1 MSILEAS
8 LRETV
13 LEAGLAY
20 LESDISVIACQGK
33 RTTVMWSRWQ
43 VVRPMP
49 GLLHWWDSK
58 GWFQNVAIITGQV
71 SRGLVC
77 IDLDGEP
84 AVADYQA
91 NFPGL
96 LDTFSVRSGSGKGMH
111 YYYYVNAFTP
121 TTRTTGYELRSDG
134 CYVIA
139 PPSTHPDTRNH
150 YRVERHVEARR
161 VDNLEDVRQ
170 WIIGKIQSKVQPRK
184 TLPGMGEVHQATPYA
199 VRALS
204 RECDNVRTAPQGQRN
219 RTLFIAALKMGDL
232 IQMNYIGKSEVE
244 DALMTAA
251 ALLSGQD
258 GEGQSWRTIQSGI
271 EKGIK
276 SNRRRA

>member
-1 MSILEAS
+1 MTILQAAMAD
-8 LRETV
+8 TV
-13 LEAGLAY
+13 LEAGLMY

-58 GWFQNVAIITGQV
+58 GWFQNVAIVLGQV

-77 IDLDGEP
+77 IDLDGEQ

-91 NFPGL
+91 TFPGL

-121 TTRTTGYELRSDG
+121 TTRTKGYELRSNG
-134 CYVIA
+134 CYVVA

-150 YRVERHVEARR
+150 YRIERFVEPLRLDH
-161 VDNLEDVRQ
+161 LETVRD
-170 WIIGKIQSKVQPRK
+170 WIIGKIAAKPRAER
-184 TLPGMGEVHQATPYA
+184 LPSMVVSQATPYA
-199 VRALS
+199 IKALS
-204 RECDNVRTAPQGQRN
+204 SECDNVRAAVQGMRN
-219 RTLFIAALKMGDL
+219 RTLYVAALKMGNL
-232 IQMNYIGKSEVE
+232 IQMGYIGRREVE
-244 DALMTAA
+244 DALMNAA
-251 ALLSGQD
+251 ALLSGHD
-258 GEGQSWRTIQSGI
+258 GEGASWRTIQSGI
-271 EKGIK
+271 ERGIT
-276 SNRRRA
+276 SNRRQA

>member
-1 MSILEAS
+1 MSILQAS

-20 LESDISVIACQGK
+20 LESDISVVAAQGK

-58 GWFQNVAIITGQV
+58 GWFQNVAIVLGQV

-77 IDLDGEP
+77 IDLDGEQ

-91 NFPGL
+91 AFPDL
-96 LDTFSVRSGSGKGMH
+96 LDTFTVRSGSGKGMH

-121 TTRTTGYELRSDG
+121 TTRTKGYELRSDG

-139 PPSTHPDTRNH
+139 PPSRHPETNNF
-150 YRVERHVEARR
+150 YRVERFVEARR
-161 VDNLEDVRQ
+161 VHDLENVRN
-170 WIIGKIQSKVQPRK
+170 WIIGKIAAQPQAEK
-184 TLPGMGEVHQATPYA
+184 PLPSMGVSQATPYA
-199 VRALS
+199 IKALS
-204 RECDNVRTAPQGQRN
+204 SECDNVRVAIKGERN
-219 RTLFIAALKMGDL
+219 RTLYTAALKMGNL
-232 IQMNYIGKSEVE
+232 IQMGYIGRHEVE
-244 DALMTAA
+244 NALMQAA
-251 ALLSGQD
+251 AHLSGHD
-258 GEGQSWRTIQSGI
+258 GEGASWRTIQSGI
-271 EKGIK
+271 ERGIT

>member
-20 LESDISVIACQGK
+20 LESDISVVACIGK
-33 RTTVMWSRWQ
+33 GTTVLWSRWQ

-49 GLLHWWDSK
+49 GILHWWDSK

-77 IDLDGEP
+77 IDLDGQA
-84 AVADYQA
+84 AVEAYEAQ
-91 NFPGL
+91 FPGL
-96 LDTFSVRSGSGKGMH
+96 LNTFSVRSGSGVGMH

-121 TTRTTGYELRSDG
+121 TTRTKGFELRSDG

-139 PPSTHPDTRNH
+139 PPSKHPVSGKN
-150 YRVERHVEARR
+150 YRVERHIEPMR

-170 WIIGKIQSKVQPRK
+170 WIIGKIESKVEPRK
-184 TLPGMGEVHQATPYA
+184 ALPSMGVSQATPYA
-199 VRALS
+199 IKALS
-204 RECDNVRTAPQGQRN
+204 SECDNVRTAPAGQRN
-219 RTLFIAALKMGDL
+219 RTLYLAALKMGNL
-232 IQMNYIGKSEVE
+232 VQMNYIGRSEVE
-244 DALMTAA
+244 DALMAAA
-251 ALLSGQD
+251 ALLSGED
-258 GEGQSWRTIQSGI
+258 GEGQSWRTILSGI
-271 EKGIK
+271 DTGIR